1 MTIRLISQIRSN
13 LKNLTGLF
21 LIQGSNAIFPLV
33 VMPFA
38 YAKIDTESFAKIAVS
53 ESFILIVLC
62 LVLYSHDI
70 QGVQWLN
77 KASNSNSETHSQ
89 VFSRVFW
96 ARLFLLGISIPITFA
111 FLWFYD
117 QELIKVTAA
126 WMPLLL
132 GHILYSAWFFQA
144 NEDSFQIG
152 LQAAVTK
159 LIASGVAIGSIW
171 LNSDPILIPLVISCA
186 QLASGALALKT
197 ASSKYHIKIEKIP
210 KNQLLR
216 DLKDGRHIFAG
227 NFSVLLFRGSNT
239 LILNHFSSSSLVAA
253 YALGEKIIKALQATL
268 RPVNQLLHI
277 KLLRQ
282 LSSSSKAD
290 GLSLAAKYS
299 KLQVL
304 ILLSAWAILGSIYV
318 FTKDFGFFSQPQIQ
332 LTKVILLMWPA
343 TVFGTANF
351 LIGNAALNAVGQD
364 REYSRAVLSS
374 GTISLASSAVLISQL
389 EMTGAI
395 ISYVLGE
402 ALLLAF
408 VLRLHSR
415 LRG

>member
-1 MTIRLISQIRSN
+1 M
-13 LKNLTGLF
+13 TGLF

-38 YAKIDTESFAKIAVS
+38 YAKIDTESFARIAVS

-77 KASNSNSETHSQ
+77 RASNSDSETRSQ
-89 VFSRVFW
+89 VFSRVLW
-96 ARLFLLGISIPITFA
+96 ERLVLFGASIPITFT

-117 QELIKVTAA
+117 QELITTTAA
-126 WMPLLL
+126 WTPLLL

-152 LQAAVTK
+152 LQAAATK
-159 LIASGVAIGSIW
+159 LIAAGIAMGSIW
-171 LNSDPILIPLVISCA
+171 MNSDPIFVPLIIGGAHLT
-186 QLASGALALKT
+186 SGALALRT
-197 ASSKYHIKIEKIP
+197 AISRHQIKIK
-210 KNQLLR
+210 KVSRYHLFSDLR
-216 DLKDGRHIFAG
+216 DGRHIFAG
-227 NFSVLLFRGSNT
+227 NFSILLFRGSNT
-239 LILNHFSSSSLVAA
+239 LILNHFGSPPMVAA
-253 YALGEKIIKALQATL
+253 YALAEKIIKSLQATL

-277 KLLRQ
+277 KLLRH
-282 LSSSSKAD
+282 LSSKNKAD
-290 GLSLAAKYS
+290 GLLLAIKYS
-299 KLQVL
+299 KPQVL
-304 ILLSAWAILGSIYV
+304 ILVSAWATLGGMYFLAKDLGILPQ
-318 FTKDFGFFSQPQIQ
+318 SQLQ
-332 LTKVILLMWPA
+332 LVKVILLMWPA
-343 TVFGTANF
+343 MAFGTANF
-351 LIGNAALNAVGQD
+351 LIGNAALNAIGHD
-364 REYSRAVLSS
+364 REYSRAVLAS
-374 GTISLASSAVLISQL
+374 GTISLASSAALISQF

-408 VLRLHSR
+408 VFRLHSR